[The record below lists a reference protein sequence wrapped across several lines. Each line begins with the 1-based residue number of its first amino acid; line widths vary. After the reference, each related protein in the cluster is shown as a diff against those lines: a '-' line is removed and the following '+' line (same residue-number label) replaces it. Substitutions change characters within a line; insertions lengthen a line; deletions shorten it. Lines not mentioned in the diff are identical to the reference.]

1 MSLNLNLKWFDEEI
15 KGAAVAIGIFDG
27 VHQGH
32 QLLLERARAQC
43 ELVVALTFY
52 PHPTAILAPEKEP
65 TFLLTLEDRVAQLRL
80 SGADSVA
87 LYPFTAEFASLS
99 AESFIE
105 EVLIKAL
112 GAKHVVVG
120 SNFTFGYRA
129 SGNVALLAT
138 RKEFSLDV
146 VPLIESGGATIS
158 STRIRAM
165 IKDGEVEQAAEFLTR
180 GHQLVGEVVHGEKRG
195 RQIGYPTANLALDAK
210 ATIPKEGVYAGWL
223 TVGTTRWAAA
233 ISIGR
238 NPTFPAVGGERAI
251 QVEAYAIDEQDLD
264 LYGQQARLEFGRFL
278 RPTLK
283 FDSLDQ
289 LLAQMK
295 IDVDQARIFC
305 SQ

>member
-1 MSLNLNLKWFDEEI
+1 MSLDLDLEWFDEEI

-146 VPLIESGGATIS
+146 VPLIESEGATIS

>member
-146 VPLIESGGATIS
+146 VPLIESEGATIS

>member
-1 MSLNLNLKWFDEEI
+1 MSLNLDLKWFDEEI

-87 LYPFTAEFASLS
+87 LYPFTAEFASMS

-129 SGNVALLAT
+129 IGNVALLAT

-146 VPLIESGGATIS
+146 VPLIESDGATVS

-165 IKDGEVEQAAEFLTR
+165 VKEGEVEQAAEFLTR

-223 TVGTTRWAAA
+223 TVGTTRWSAA

-251 QVEAYAIDEQDLD
+251 QVEAYAIDEKDLD
-264 LYGQQARLEFGRFL
+264 LYGQQARVEFGRFL
-278 RPTLK
+278 HPTLK
-283 FDSLDQ
+283 FDSLDL